1 LQAIVDVLVIFG
13 AVFAINSQSGGM
25 SMSDQI
31 EEKLNKIM
39 EKYKKERYD
48 RDPALRFTHRYFLQT
63 FVSQIS

>member
-1 LQAIVDVLVIFG
+1 
-13 AVFAINSQSGGM
+13 M

-39 EKYKKERYD
+39 EKYKKERYV
-48 RDPALRFTHRYFLQT
+48 RDPALRFTHRYFLQP